1 MRKIIFMLLMMIS
14 ISSFGKFTYT
24 ISDNGK
30 NFIKK
35 HETCQLVAYWDVNGY
50 SIGWG
55 HHSKDVYKGMK
66 ISQIQA
72 NKYFDEDIK
81 EVEMAANRII
91 NSLPYKYKFSQ
102 NFFDSLCSLVYNC
115 GEGGVKS
122 TNFYKRLKSCRVKN
136 GKMNMN
142 DFNFT
147 VAAVKTSK
155 ISVPGH
161 KERRLNE
168 YKLMIS

>member
-1 MRKIIFMLLMMIS
+1 MRKILFSLLMMIS
-14 ISSFGKFTYT
+14 ISSFGYT
-24 ISDNGK
+24 ISNNGK

-35 HETCQLVAYWDVNGY
+35 HETCKLTAYWDSNGY

-55 HHSKDVYKGMK
+55 HHTKEVYKGMK
-66 ISQIQA
+66 ISKAQA
-72 NKYFDEDIK
+72 NKYFDKDIK
-81 EVEMAANRII
+81 EVEKAANRII
-91 NSLPYKYKFSQ
+91 KSLPYEYQFSQ
-102 NFFDSLCSLVYNC
+102 NFFDSLCSLIYNC
-115 GEGGVKS
+115 GEGGVKN

-136 GKMNMN
+136 GKMNMA

-155 ISVPGH
+155 ISAPGH

-168 YKLMIS
+168 YKLMAS

>member
-1 MRKIIFMLLMMIS
+1 MRKILFSLLMMIS
-14 ISSFGKFTYT
+14 MSSFGYT
-24 ISDNGK
+24 ISNHGK

-35 HETCQLVAYWDVNGY
+35 HETCKLTAYWDSNGY

-66 ISQIQA
+66 ISQTQA
-72 NKYFDEDIK
+72 NKYFDKDIK
-81 EVEMAANRII
+81 EVEKAANRII
-91 NSLPYKYKFSQ
+91 KSLPYEYKFSQ

-147 VAAVKTSK
+147 LAAVKTSK
-155 ISVPGH
+155 ISAPGH

-168 YKLMIS
+168 YKLMKG

>member
-1 MRKIIFMLLMMIS
+1 MRKILFSLLMMIS
-14 ISSFGKFTYT
+14 ISSFCYT
-24 ISDNGK
+24 ISTNGK

-35 HETCQLVAYWDVNGY
+35 HETCKLTAYWDSNGY

-55 HHSKDVYKGMK
+55 HHAKDVYKGMK
-66 ISQIQA
+66 ISKAQA
-72 NKYFDEDIK
+72 NKYFDKDIK
-81 EVEMAANRII
+81 EVEKAANRII

-136 GKMNMN
+136 GKMNMA

-155 ISVPGH
+155 ISAPGH

-168 YKLMIS
+168 YKLMSS

>member
-1 MRKIIFMLLMMIS
+1 MMIS
-14 ISSFGKFTYT
+14 ISSFGYT
-24 ISDNGK
+24 ISNNGK

-35 HETCQLVAYWDVNGY
+35 HETCKLIAYWDSNGY

-66 ISQIQA
+66 ISQTQA
-72 NKYFDEDIK
+72 NKYFDKDIK
-81 EVEMAANRII
+81 EVEKAANRII
-91 NSLPYKYKFSQ
+91 RSLPYKYKFSQ

-122 TNFYKRLKSCRVKN
+122 TNFYKRLKLCRVKN

-147 VAAVKTSK
+147 IAAVKTSK
-155 ISVPGH
+155 ISAPGH

-168 YKLMIS
+168 YKLMKV

>member
-1 MRKIIFMLLMMIS
+1 MRKIIFFLLMMIS
-14 ISSFGKFTYT
+14 ISSFGYT
-24 ISDNGK
+24 ISNNGK

-35 HETCQLVAYWDVNGY
+35 HETCKLTAYWDSNGY

-55 HHSKDVYKGMK
+55 HHTKEVYKGMK
-66 ISQIQA
+66 ISKAQA
-72 NKYFDEDIK
+72 NKYFDKDIK
-81 EVEMAANRII
+81 EVEKAANRII
-91 NSLPYKYKFSQ
+91 KSLPYEYQFSQ

-136 GKMNMN
+136 GKMNIA

-155 ISVPGH
+155 ISAPGH

-168 YKLMIS
+168 YKLMAS

>member
-1 MRKIIFMLLMMIS
+1 MRKIIFFLLMLIS
-14 ISSFGKFTYT
+14 ISSFGYT
-24 ISDNGK
+24 ISNNGK

-35 HETCQLVAYWDVNGY
+35 HETCKLTAYWDANGY

-66 ISQIQA
+66 ISKSQA
-72 NKYFDEDIK
+72 NKYFDKDIK
-81 EVEMAANRII
+81 EVEKAANRII

-102 NFFDSLCSLVYNC
+102 NFFDSLCSLIYNC

-122 TNFYKRLKSCRVKN
+122 TNFYKRLKLCRVKN
-136 GKMNMN
+136 GKMNID

-155 ISVPGH
+155 ISAPGH

-168 YKLMIS
+168 YKLMLS